1 MGGGGAFLLGLF
13 VYQSLLFASVH
24 LTQGRKKKGCIKVP
38 WLPKWLSVLDAGLC
52 IAMTDRSHVK
62 VITRVVPIFSIV
74 MRGEFSRRCVKKT
87 GGRGL
92 LR

>member
-1 MGGGGAFLLGLF
+1 MYISVVAL
-13 VYQSLLFASVH
+13 ASVH
-24 LTQGRKKKGCIKVP
+24 LTQGRKKERCIKVP

-52 IAMTDRSHVK
+52 IAMTVDRSHVK

-74 MRGEFSRRCVKKT
+74 MRGEFSRRRVKKT

-92 LR
+92 L